1 MTVRHRILH
10 LSDTHLNSPDVDA
23 SAALARILYDAR
35 FVPKV
40 DLVVVSGDIADDG
53 STEGC
58 AGVREQVGRFCAE
71 RGIPHVYCT
80 GNHDTREAFAAALG
94 SGHLAAD
101 STDMGTTM
109 AGASGERAAVS
120 IVAGLRVVT
129 LDSLVPGHVHGHLDP
144 GQLVWLREVLA
155 EPAAAGTVLVLHHP
169 PIAVPTSPIMDTVN
183 LRNAGDLADA
193 VQGTDVH
200 AILCGHFH
208 LQLSGLLRGIP
219 VWVTPGVVTRIDFT
233 APPRWERAVV
243 GAGATVVDLGGPA
256 SPLFHVLHARD
267 PRAGE
272 QVYLV
277 DAVSGEDVV
286 GEKP

>member
-23 SAALARILYDAR
+23 SAALARILYDAC
-35 FVPKV
+35 FVPEV

-53 STEGC
+53 SAEGC
-58 AGVREQVGRFCAE
+58 AGVREQVGRFGAE

-101 STDMGTTM
+101 GTDIGTTM

-120 IVAGLRVVT
+120 SVAGLRVIT
-129 LDSLVPGHVHGHLDP
+129 LDSLVPGQVHGHLDP
-144 GQLVWLREVLA
+144 AQLAWLRDVLA

-169 PIAVPTSPIMDTVN
+169 PIAVPTSPIMDSVN

-193 VQGTDVH
+193 VQGTDVQ

-233 APPRWERAVV
+233 APPRRERAVL
-243 GAGATVVDLGGPA
+243 GAGATVVDLGGPT

-286 GEKP
+286 GEEP